1 MRLARRPHHGR
12 RVGTYIYVPP
22 QSAVTIIIT
31 ITITI
36 MSTLPFYLLELNLIS
51 AQDLAP
57 VTKKKFRTYAVAW
70 VNPER
75 KLRTRI
81 DQQGQTNPTWNDKFV
96 FRVDNKF
103 LNSDASAVNIEIYAL
118 GWLRDVSVGSV
129 RVLITN
135 LIPPAVRPPYNT
147 SSTRRF
153 VTLQIRRP
161 SGRPQ
166 GILNMGVTL
175 LDNTMRSMPLNTQV
189 SAFGYKDLMEDIAA
203 TGGEEMERKQTRH
216 PNKTKNV
223 NATRKH
229 AHARDEKPTQK
240 SKPKPQLRRSNSDK
254 TGLTSRGLTIKASSM
269 VKGGSMVNGYSMAN
283 GGSMVNGFNGS
294 MVNWG
299 PPTINGG
306 RGGSVLNDGGSIV
319 ISDVG
324 PSASV
329 VAAAVARGLYPLPG
343 AGMRAA
349 QQPGSSILGDWTI
362 EDSSVEGLKT
372 KIERWRMEVP
382 AMYDRRD
389 YQKVQVQMQKKT
401 PRRPH
406 KRSKSRS
413 SPGLF
418 SCFGN
423 AYGCEFT
430 IVCGANGSRK
440 PKRCDSNSNL
450 FSPSELGI

>member
-12 RVGTYIYVPP
+12 RVGAYIYVPP
-22 QSAVTIIIT
+22 QSAVTIIIV
-31 ITITI
+31 I

-57 VTKKKFRTYAVAW
+57 VTNKKKFRTYAVAW

-96 FRVDNKF
+96 FRVDDKF

-129 RVLITN
+129 RILITN

-147 SSTRRF
+147 SSSTRRF
-153 VTLQIRRP
+153 VALQIRRP

-189 SAFGYKDLMEDIAA
+189 SAFGYNDLMEDIAA
-203 TGGEEMERKQTRH
+203 AAGGEEMERKQTRQ
-216 PNKTKNV
+216 PNKTNNV
-223 NATRKH
+223 NATRKHAHAH

-240 SKPKPQLRRSNSDK
+240 PKPKPQLRRSNSDK

-269 VKGGSMVNGYSMAN
+269 VKGGSMVNGCSMAN
-283 GGSMVNGFNGS
+283 GGSMVNGGSIVNGFNGS

-299 PPTINGG
+299 PPTINRGG
-306 RGGSVLNDGGSIV
+306 GGSVVNDGGSVV

-343 AGMRAA
+343 ATMRAA
-349 QQPGSSILGDWTI
+349 QQPGNVGHDL
-362 EDSSVEGLKT
+362 
-372 KIERWRMEVP
+372 
-382 AMYDRRD
+382 
-389 YQKVQVQMQKKT
+389 
-401 PRRPH
+401 
-406 KRSKSRS
+406 
-413 SPGLF
+413 
-418 SCFGN
+418 
-423 AYGCEFT
+423 
-430 IVCGANGSRK
+430 IVCGPCST
-440 PKRCDSNSNL
+440 L
-450 FSPSELGI
+450 I